1 MKKLMK
7 LFALLLVFGALV
19 FSLACNDEATV
30 ESISVLEDSVPSE
43 ILLTEVDDKI
53 DDIKIEVK
61 KSDDSVETINL
72 TKSMISEDDYKK
84 LSTEGT
90 HTIKVTYEGKEVS
103 LTLVVKEAGQ
113 VEPGPDDPEKEPI
126 PYSVLIK
133 DIAGK
138 PLSGFYVTFYLEDE
152 IVAEGYSNNNGL
164 FETELEPNIYEVAID
179 GSDMEAYYLNKDFY
193 ETDLMGTQIE
203 VECHIES
210 LEGKEA
216 DSSIKY
222 ELGDV
227 MYDFTLTDTDGNE
240 LNLYNLL
247 DEYKLVVLNFWY
259 TTCSACYYEFPAM
272 VEAYGSTYEKNGETL
287 NYKDDVI
294 IIAINP
300 GIAGNGD
307 TFEDIKNF
315 KDQNGIT
322 FNVAMDY
329 DFDESNL
336 TADPALTQLFSVEG
350 YPTTVMVDSFG
361 LIADI
366 TVGAETETVKW
377 TSTFDKYLVD
387 DYYPVYTG
395 EVADDDF
402 VKPDITQEDSSV
414 LEEAVNG
421 TNHDGT
427 KFAGTYAPED
437 GEDAEFS
444 WPWVVAEFNGVKCIK
459 PSNKGQDP
467 SYSIVYTTVE
477 MKKGEVFAF
486 DYYAST
492 EEYDIL
498 YVIVNNTI
506 ATQISG
512 QSPDWEKSYAY
523 VAIED
528 GTYEI
533 AICYMKDSSYS
544 IGEDAVYIT
553 NVRLVKE
560 EQVDKTTYIFRE
572 CAMGAMDEIN
582 MKYSKYVDVVYNEVD
597 GYYHV
602 DNENGPLLLADML
615 SGTKWNNSTLYEISL
630 EGKCIGADGVDYNKL
645 VEEYAV
651 YASNSEIGYTP
662 VTKELADGLKQ
673 IVKALGDAK
682 AANNPNQWLELCVY
696 YSAYGTDGEELG
708 LPTVGVCP
716 FEPIEFDGDGL
727 EVAAKAEATFD
738 RIILPR
744 GFIFGFTPKRSGVY
758 KFYGTEEALE
768 TLGWICD
775 ADGVVIAESEYGLR
789 IYAEQSSKGEQVDH
803 NFIAYVY
810 LVEGET
816 YLFRAAFYDV
826 YEYSTITV
834 EMKYVAESVELL
846 TIASPGF
853 FTSSDDEMS
862 DVISGNYVDVELG
875 EDGFYRVKD
884 SLAKDTYL
892 YCDFEYINNITTYPL
907 KECLSE
913 RFNAFDFSKDEFGQ
927 PLYDEEGYFRQ
938 TLFDENNEMQRY
950 YVCYKEGG
958 ELEYVATVGADGKTE
973 ENGYTYI
980 KLTAEEMEKMEGA
993 NCTEYVKEY
1002 VQKNMITDENS
1013 EVYGCVKVDEQ
1024 FAYVLGMLMD
1034 KYTFADIE
1042 YSWVKLCYYY
1052 KFIGPV
1058 VSE

>member
-1 MKKLMK
+1 MKKLTK
-7 LFALLLVFGALV
+7 LFALLLVFGIII
-19 FSLACNDEATV
+19 FSLACDKEVKV
-30 ESISVLEDSVPSE
+30 ESISVVEESIPTE

-72 TKSMISEDDYKK
+72 NKSMISEEDYSK

-90 HTIKVTYEGKEVS
+90 HTIKVTYEGKE
-103 LTLVVKEAGQ
+103 LTLTLKVKKQEQ
-113 VEPGPDDPEKEPI
+113 VGPGEDQEKDAI
-126 PYSVLIK
+126 PYSVKIK

-152 IVAEGYSNNNGL
+152 RVAEGYTNNNGL
-164 FETELEPNIYEVAID
+164 FEAELKPNIYEVTID
-179 GSDMEAYYLNKDFY
+179 GSDMEAYYLNKDFF

-203 VECHIES
+203 VECQLES
-210 LEGKEA
+210 LAGKEA
-216 DSSIKY
+216 DSSVTY

-227 MYDFTLTDTDGNE
+227 MYDFTLTDTEGNE
-240 LNLYNLL
+240 LNLYTLL
-247 DEYKLVVLNFWY
+247 EEYKLVVLNFWY

-300 GIAGNGD
+300 GFAGNGD
-307 TFEDIKNF
+307 TLEDIKNF
-315 KDQNGIT
+315 KKNNGIN

-329 DFDESNL
+329 DLDESNL
-336 TADPALTQLFSVEG
+336 TLDSALTRFFAVEA
-350 YPTTVMVDSFG
+350 YPTTVMIDSFG
-361 LIADI
+361 LVAEIA
-366 TVGAETETVKW
+366 VGAETETSKW
-377 TSTFDKYLVD
+377 INTFDKYLVD
-387 DYYPVYTG
+387 NYYPVYTG
-395 EVADDDF
+395 EVAEDDF

-421 TNHDGT
+421 TNHDGS
-427 KFAGTYAPED
+427 KFSGTYSPED

-444 WPWVVAEFNGVKCIK
+444 WPWVVTEFDGRQCIK

-486 DYYAST
+486 DYYSST

-498 YVIVNNTI
+498 YIIVNNTI

-512 QSPDWEKSYAY
+512 KSPDWEKSYAY
-523 VAIED
+523 IAIED

-544 IGEDAVYIT
+544 IGEDAVFIT
-553 NVRLVKE
+553 NIRLVKE
-560 EQVDKTTYIFRE
+560 EQIDKTTYIFRE

-582 MKYSKYVDVVYNEVD
+582 MKYSKYVEVVYNEVD

-602 DNENGPLLLADML
+602 GNENGPLLLADML

-708 LPTVGVCP
+708 LPTIGVCP

-727 EVAAKAEATFD
+727 EEAAKAEATFD

-744 GFIFGFTPKRSGVY
+744 GFIFGFTPKKSGVY

-768 TLGWICD
+768 TIGWICD

-789 IYAEQSSKGEQVDH
+789 IFAEQITKGQVVDN

-816 YLFRAAFYDV
+816 YLFRAAFYDI

-834 EMKYVAESVELL
+834 EMKYVSESVELL

-862 DVISGNYVDVELG
+862 DIISGNYVDVELA

-884 SLAKDTYL
+884 SLAKDAYL
-892 YCDFEYINNITTYPL
+892 YCDFKYINNITEGRTL
-907 KECLSE
+907 EECLSE

-927 PLYDEEGYFRQ
+927 PLYDEQGYFLQ
-938 TLFDENNEMQRY
+938 TLFDENNVMYRY
-950 YVCYKEGG
+950 YVCYKEDG
-958 ELEYVATVGADGKTE
+958 ELEYVATIGEDGKTE
-973 ENGYTYI
+973 ENGYTYL
-980 KLTAEEMEKMEGA
+980 KLTKEEMEKMESA
-993 NCTEYVKEY
+993 DCTEYVKEY
-1002 VQKNMITDENS
+1002 IQNNLITDEDS
-1013 EVYGCVKVDEQ
+1013 ELYGCVKVDEQ

-1034 KYTFADIE
+1034 KYTFADVE

-1052 KFIGPV
+1052 NFIGPV